1 MNTKPLVTQ
10 NVLISTAETARLAYF
25 LKLLID
31 RNLACMLVGSSGCG
45 KGAIFREL
53 FSKYASA
60 QELLE
65 IAVTAVSDSQQQ
77 QQQQQTTS
85 TTMATIAQ
93 SGGSI
98 GGIARAGSGAGTGN
112 VSACRKSSSSTPLLT
127 TVQATH
133 FNFYTTSEI
142 FQKMLDRPLEKKSGR
157 CYAPSG
163 PKRRLIYFV
172 NDLNMP
178 EVDAYGTV
186 QPHTIMRQFMDYRQW

>member
-1 MNTKPLVTQ
+1 M
-10 NVLISTAETARLAYF
+10 LISTAETARLAYF

-77 QQQQQTTS
+77 QQQTTA
-85 TTMATIAQ
+85 TTTTIAQ
-93 SGGSI
+93 
-98 GGIARAGSGAGTGN
+98 AGAGAGTGN

>member
-1 MNTKPLVTQ
+1 
-10 NVLISTAETARLAYF
+10 
-25 LKLLID
+25 
-31 RNLACMLVGSSGCG
+31 MLVGSSGCG

-53 FSKYASA
+53 FSQYASD

-65 IAVTAVSDSQQQ
+65 MAVTSVSVTDTHQQQ
-77 QQQQQTTS
+77 AANQPN
-85 TTMATIAQ
+85 AQ
-93 SGGSI
+93 SGV
-98 GGIARAGSGAGTGN
+98 AAVR
-112 VSACRKSSSSTPLLT
+112 RKTSSSATPLLT

-133 FNFYTTSEI
+133 FNFYTSSEI

-186 QPHTIMRQFMDYRQW
+186 QPHTIMRQFMDYRQWLVLV

>member
-77 QQQQQTTS
+77 QQQTTS
-85 TTMATIAQ
+85 TTTTAQ
-93 SGGSI
+93 AGSSI
-98 GGIARAGSGAGTGN
+98 GGVAGAGAGTGN
-112 VSACRKSSSSTPLLT
+112 VSARRKSSSSTPLLT

>member
-1 MNTKPLVTQ
+1 M
-10 NVLISTAETARLAYF
+10 LISTAETTRLGYF

-65 IAVTAVSDSQQQ
+65 IAVTAVSGSQQQ
-77 QQQQQTTS
+77 TVVN
-85 TTMATIAQ
+85 
-93 SGGSI
+93 GGAA
-98 GGIARAGSGAGTGN
+98 GGGGGGGGAGGGGGGGGGVGN
-112 VSACRKSSSSTPLLT
+112 VSVRRKSSSSTPLLT

-157 CYAPSG
+157 CFAPSG

-178 EVDAYGTV
+178 EVDSYGTV

>member
-1 MNTKPLVTQ
+1 M
-10 NVLISTAETARLAYF
+10 LISTAETARLAYF

-77 QQQQQTTS
+77 QQQQTTS
-85 TTMATIAQ
+85 TIAQ
-93 SGGSI
+93 
-98 GGIARAGSGAGTGN
+98 AGAGAGTGN

>member
-1 MNTKPLVTQ
+1 M
-10 NVLISTAETARLAYF
+10 LISTAETARLAYF

-77 QQQQQTTS
+77 QPAS
-85 TTMATIAQ
+85 TTIAQ
-93 SGGSI
+93 
-98 GGIARAGSGAGTGN
+98 AGAGAGTGN

>member
-1 MNTKPLVTQ
+1 M
-10 NVLISTAETARLAYF
+10 LISTAETARLAYF

-77 QQQQQTTS
+77 QQQTTA
-85 TTMATIAQ
+85 TTTIAQ
-93 SGGSI
+93 
-98 GGIARAGSGAGTGN
+98 AGAGTGN
-112 VSACRKSSSSTPLLT
+112 VNACRKSSSSTPLLT

>member
-77 QQQQQTTS
+77 QQTT
-85 TTMATIAQ
+85 TTTAQ
-93 SGGSI
+93 AGSSI
-98 GGIARAGSGAGTGN
+98 GGVAGAGAGTGN
-112 VSACRKSSSSTPLLT
+112 VSARRKSSSSTPLLT

>member
-1 MNTKPLVTQ
+1 
-10 NVLISTAETARLAYF
+10 VLISTAETTRLAYF

-65 IAVTAVSDSQQQ
+65 IAVTAVSNSSNSNNQSQHQSQHQQQ
-77 QQQQQTTS
+77 QQQQQHQHV
-85 TTMATIAQ
+85 AVAN
-93 SGGSI
+93 
-98 GGIARAGSGAGTGN
+98 ANN
-112 VSACRKSSSSTPLLT
+112 VSVRRKSSSSTPLLT

-178 EVDAYGTV
+178 EVDEYGTV
-186 QPHTIMRQFMDYRQW
+186 QPHTIMRQFMDYKQW

>member
-1 MNTKPLVTQ
+1 M
-10 NVLISTAETARLAYF
+10 LISTAETARLAYF

-77 QQQQQTTS
+77 QQQQTTA
-85 TTMATIAQ
+85 TTIVQ
-93 SGGSI
+93 
-98 GGIARAGSGAGTGN
+98 AGAGAGTGN

>member
-1 MNTKPLVTQ
+1 M
-10 NVLISTAETARLAYF
+10 LISTAETTRLGYF

-77 QQQQQTTS
+77 TV
-85 TTMATIAQ
+85 AV
-93 SGGSI
+93 
-98 GGIARAGSGAGTGN
+98 AGNSVGVGN
-112 VSACRKSSSSTPLLT
+112 VSVRRKLSSSTPLLT

-133 FNFYTTSEI
+133 FNFYTSSEM

>member
-1 MNTKPLVTQ
+1 
-10 NVLISTAETARLAYF
+10 
-25 LKLLID
+25 
-31 RNLACMLVGSSGCG
+31 MLVGSSGCG

-53 FSKYASA
+53 FTQYAND

-65 IAVTAVSDSQQQ
+65 VAVT
-77 QQQQQTTS
+77 T
-85 TTMATIAQ
+85 
-93 SGGSI
+93 
-98 GGIARAGSGAGTGN
+98 
-112 VSACRKSSSSTPLLT
+112 VSAPDSSHQPAIQTANAPGVRRKASSSATPLLT

-133 FNFYTTSEI
+133 FNFYTSSEI

-178 EVDAYGTV
+178 EVDEYGTV
-186 QPHTIMRQFMDYRQW
+186 QPHTIMRQFMDYRQWYL

>member
-1 MNTKPLVTQ
+1 M
-10 NVLISTAETARLAYF
+10 LISTAETARLAYF

-77 QQQQQTTS
+77 QQTTS

-93 SGGSI
+93 SG
-98 GGIARAGSGAGTGN
+98 GSGAGTGN

>member
-1 MNTKPLVTQ
+1 M
-10 NVLISTAETARLAYF
+10 LISTAETTRLAYF

-31 RNLACMLVGSSGCG
+31 RNLACMLVGNSGCG

-53 FSKYASA
+53 FGQYASD

-65 IAVTAVSDSQQQ
+65 VAVSTAVALTSDSHQQQ
-77 QQQQQTTS
+77 QQLVNP
-85 TTMATIAQ
+85 
-93 SGGSI
+93 SGS
-98 GGIARAGSGAGTGN
+98 SG
-112 VSACRKSSSSTPLLT
+112 VVRRKTSSSATPLLT

-133 FNFYTTSEI
+133 FNFYTSSEI

>member
-1 MNTKPLVTQ
+1 M
-10 NVLISTAETARLAYF
+10 LISTAETARLAYF

-77 QQQQQTTS
+77 QT
-85 TTMATIAQ
+85 TTMTAQ
-93 SGGSI
+93 AGNGSGGVA
-98 GGIARAGSGAGTGN
+98 GAGSGAGTGN
-112 VSACRKSSSSTPLLT
+112 VSVRRKSSSSTPLLT

>member
-77 QQQQQTTS
+77 QQQPAS
-85 TTMATIAQ
+85 TTIAQ
-93 SGGSI
+93 
-98 GGIARAGSGAGTGN
+98 AGAGAGTGN

>member
-77 QQQQQTTS
+77 QQQQTTS
-85 TTMATIAQ
+85 TTPTTAQ
-93 SGGSI
+93 AGSSI
-98 GGIARAGSGAGTGN
+98 GGVAGAVAGTGTGN
-112 VSACRKSSSSTPLLT
+112 VSARRKSSSSTPLLT

-142 FQKMLDRPLEKKSGR
+142 FQKMLDRPLEKKTGR

>member
-1 MNTKPLVTQ
+1 M
-10 NVLISTAETARLAYF
+10 LISTAETIRLAYF

-31 RNLACMLVGSSGCG
+31 RNLACMLVGNSGCG
-45 KGAIFREL
+45 KGAIFRQL
-53 FSKYASA
+53 FGQYAND

-65 IAVTAVSDSQQQ
+65 VAVSAATAGDSSHQQQ
-77 QQQQQTTS
+77 
-85 TTMATIAQ
+85 
-93 SGGSI
+93 SGNP
-98 GGIARAGSGAGTGN
+98 AGA
-112 VSACRKSSSSTPLLT
+112 VVVRRKASSSATPLLT

-133 FNFYTTSEI
+133 FNFYTSSEI

>member
-1 MNTKPLVTQ
+1 M
-10 NVLISTAETARLAYF
+10 LISTAETARLAYF

-77 QQQQQTTS
+77 QSTATTATTT
-85 TTMATIAQ
+85 TTMTAQ
-93 SGGSI
+93 AGNGSGGV
-98 GGIARAGSGAGTGN
+98 AGAGTGN
-112 VSACRKSSSSTPLLT
+112 VSVRRKSSSSTPLLT